1 MKKWFLNQLRSF
13 SFLLLP
19 LISYLSFK
27 IVNSLECNYFF
38 GLFFYFQLLITVFY
52 FIVFQVEKIYEYNNN
67 KNLRF
72 FLFQISSI
80 ILILSFVFTLYY
92 WCLFD
97 YDPSNFSNLKTE
109 NRFLVI
115 IDFFFYGLGVFLMNN
130 NSTIQADSF
139 LAKLFVGTEMFSAF
153 IILVLIFANYADFK
167 NSKKKIGEK
176 Y

>member
-1 MKKWFLNQLRSF
+1 MKKWFLYQFRSF
-13 SFLLLP
+13 LFLLLP
-19 LISYLSFK
+19 ILSYLFFK
-27 IVNSLECNYFF
+27 VINSLECNYFF